1 MLYFVKLNLLNFDV
15 REFKKFDI
23 LIDGIVYI

>member
-23 LIDGIVYI
+23 LIEEIVYI